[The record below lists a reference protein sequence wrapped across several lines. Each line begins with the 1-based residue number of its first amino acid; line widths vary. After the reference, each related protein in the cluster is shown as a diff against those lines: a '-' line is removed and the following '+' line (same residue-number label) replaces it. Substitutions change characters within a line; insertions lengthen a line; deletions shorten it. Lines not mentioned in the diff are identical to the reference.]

1 MISNRIKGLGAIVA
15 LYLGLIWSIWW
26 QMDTFNT
33 NIVTQSAKNT
43 ASSYIDLISS
53 FRTLYTSEVIKNI
66 PKNHVEISHD
76 YDKKENAIPLPA
88 TLTIKLAEL
97 SRQSDGFDIS
107 LFSSHPFPWRKQ
119 RQLDEFSLRAIRL
132 LKNNP
137 QSPVSE
143 VQDVKGR
150 KVLRYAEADIMRA
163 SCIQC
168 HNNHPDTPK
177 NNWKVNDLRGVLA
190 VTIPINDSAKSSSN
204 ALRDLLIIAIII
216 GFCTVLIVL
225 KIFHNE
231 SLNLDSTD
239 FK

>member
-15 LYLGLIWSIWW
+15 LYLGLIWSSWW

-97 SRQSDGFDIS
+97 RRQSDGFDMCVYPPTYVS
-107 LFSSHPFPWRKQ
+107 TK
-119 RQLDEFSLRAIRL
+119 IRSQ
-132 LKNNP
+132 
-137 QSPVSE
+137 QSV
-143 VQDVKGR
+143 
-150 KVLRYAEADIMRA
+150 
-163 SCIQC
+163 
-168 HNNHPDTPK
+168 
-177 NNWKVNDLRGVLA
+177 
-190 VTIPINDSAKSSSN
+190 
-204 ALRDLLIIAIII
+204 
-216 GFCTVLIVL
+216 
-225 KIFHNE
+225 
-231 SLNLDSTD
+231 
-239 FK
+239 